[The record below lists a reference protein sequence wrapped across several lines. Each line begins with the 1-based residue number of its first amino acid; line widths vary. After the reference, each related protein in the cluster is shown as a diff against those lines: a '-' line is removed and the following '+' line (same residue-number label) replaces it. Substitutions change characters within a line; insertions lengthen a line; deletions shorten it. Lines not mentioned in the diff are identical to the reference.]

1 VPVRFAVSIFVAVV
15 LGAVTAQAASA
26 AEPAIESCSGP
37 IHIPRTG
44 ERADRIRVAG
54 MSCRHGKKIIRA
66 IPENRNFDCDYTER
80 RGGIGVNCEKGAG
93 STAKIVKYRTYG

>member
-1 VPVRFAVSIFVAVV
+1 
-15 LGAVTAQAASA
+15 
-26 AEPAIESCSGP
+26 
-37 IHIPRTG
+37 
-44 ERADRIRVAG
+44 